1 MRWRRIASQLG
12 RSVAVWAVS
21 TVTMLALAALLP
33 DFRLQSADGDSVT
46 TIAVAAA
53 CGAGA
58 FGILSAV
65 VWPLLVR
72 LLLLVPALVLGLLVF
87 FLNGSLLLLALR
99 VNPSG
104 RGEAAPETA
113 VIVAAVMSAV
123 ASATGAALAVRDDE
137 AYRRRLHRLATRG
150 RRAHPPCPTAP
161 GLVCVQLDGVG
172 HDVLTAAVRKGLMPT
187 VARWLAPDEN
197 ADPAARGIRPAA
209 DGVRPGRDE
218 ERPAGDGS
226 GPAADGVRP
235 GTDGGRPGEGG
246 TGTPAGD
253 GSRPALDGVRPGRD
267 EERPAGDGSGP
278 AADGVRPGTDGG
290 RPGGGGTG
298 TPAGDG
304 SRPALDGVRPGRDE
318 ERPAGD
324 GSGPA
329 ADGVRPG
336 TDGGRPGGGGTGTP
350 AGDGSRPALDGVRP
364 GTDEERPAGDGPR
377 PAADG
382 TRPAREGAHTAAD
395 ATSPA
400 ADGPRPAAAAD
411 RSPRGPAPALPGH
424 GRIAALRGHEASSA
438 LPAQRRATSRFTR
451 RPRGP
456 RPVHA
461 PTHRLTPWRTD
472 WSSQTGASQLG
483 ILHGSTFDVPA
494 FRWYEK
500 DRGEVMVCNRPTSA
514 AELQRRAALRTG
526 EDGLL
531 AVDGASRGNL
541 FSGGAGEQA
550 LVLSIAT
557 RRRGRDN
564 RSRAG
569 YFAYF
574 SDPANA
580 VRTALS
586 FVAEVAREIG
596 QSTRARLRRQRPR
609 VSRGGLYPLVR
620 AFATVV
626 ERDVV
631 VAAVMGDM
639 LAGRTAVYADLV
651 AYDEVAHHSGPHGR
665 DAEKVLQRLDRCL
678 ALLERV
684 AEHAPR
690 PYRIVVLSDHG
701 QSPGE
706 TFRARYGLTLGDLV
720 RAGCGLPVPRRAEQ
734 THSGAEARAAVRAAL
749 RRPVEEKGAHRRP
762 ARRPEPVVLASGNL
776 GLVSFPDVPHR
787 MTKEEIDSRH
797 PALLTT
803 LANHPGIGFLLV
815 RSERHGGVVLGA
827 HGAEIP
833 LARLDEEPGPLARF
847 GPGAADAVRRTH
859 SFPHTADIMVN
870 SAYDPADGEVLA
882 FEEQIGSHGG
892 LGGAQSRPF
901 LLSPVDLS
909 PPSADGTEPVG
920 AERIHRILRR
930 WLNEL
935 NGPQVPL
942 TPAPEEEE
950 QAA

>member
-1 MRWRRIASQLG
+1 MGGVRWRRIASQVG

-21 TVTMLALAALLP
+21 TVTMLVLAAILP
-33 DFRLQSADGDSVT
+33 DFQLQSADGDSAT
-46 TIAVAAA
+46 RIAVAAA

-72 LLLLVPALVLGLLVF
+72 LLLLVPAFVLGLLVF

-99 VNPSG
+99 INPSG

-137 AYRRRLHRLATRG
+137 TYRRRLHRLATRS

-161 GLVCVQLDGVG
+161 GLLCVQLDGVG
-172 HDVLTAAVRKGLMPT
+172 HDVLVDAVRKGLMPT
-187 VARWLAPDEN
+187 VGRWL
-197 ADPAARGIRPAA
+197 
-209 DGVRPGRDE
+209 
-218 ERPAGDGS
+218 S
-226 GPAADGVRP
+226 
-235 GTDGGRPGEGG
+235 
-246 TGTPAGD
+246 
-253 GSRPALDGVRPGRD
+253 
-267 EERPAGDGSGP
+267 
-278 AADGVRPGTDGG
+278 
-290 RPGGGGTG
+290 GGGTQ
-298 TPAGDG
+298 PAGE
-304 SRPALDGVRPGRDE
+304 RTPPADN
-318 ERPAGD
+318 
-324 GSGPA
+324 
-329 ADGVRPG
+329 
-336 TDGGRPGGGGTGTP
+336 
-350 AGDGSRPALDGVRP
+350 
-364 GTDEERPAGDGPR
+364 
-377 PAADG
+377 
-382 TRPAREGAHTAAD
+382 TA
-395 ATSPA
+395 
-400 ADGPRPAAAAD
+400 
-411 RSPRGPAPALPGH
+411 
-424 GRIAALRGHEASSA
+424 
-438 LPAQRRATSRFTR
+438 
-451 RPRGP
+451 
-456 RPVHA
+456 RPVVGRA
-461 PTHRLTPWRTD
+461 RSTHRLTPWRTD

-514 AELQRRAALRTG
+514 AELQRRAIRHTG
-526 EDGLL
+526 DGGLL
-531 AVDGASRGNL
+531 TVDGASRGNL
-541 FSGGAGEQA
+541 FSGGADEQA
-550 LVLSIAT
+550 LVLSIAA
-557 RRRGRDN
+557 RRRSPAN

-574 SDPANA
+574 SDPAGA

-596 QSTRARLRRQRPR
+596 QSTRARLRGQRPR
-609 VSRGGLYPLVR
+609 VGRGGLYPFIR

-651 AYDEVAHHSGPHGR
+651 AYDEVAHHSGPRSR
-665 DAEKVLQRLDRCL
+665 DAEKVLQRLDRSL

-720 RAGCGLPVPRRAEQ
+720 RAGCGLPVPRRARR
-734 THSGAEARAAVRAAL
+734 TRSGAEARAAVRAAL
-749 RRPVEEKGAHRRP
+749 RRPVEEKGEHHRP
-762 ARRPEPVVLASGNL
+762 ARHSEPIVLASGNL
-776 GLVSFPDVPHR
+776 GLISFPDVPHR
-787 MTKEEIDSRH
+787 MTKEEIDARH

-815 RSERHGGVVLGA
+815 RSEQHDGVVLGA
-827 HGAEIP
+827 YGAEIP
-833 LARLDEEPGPLARF
+833 LARLDDEPGPLARF
-847 GPGAADAVRRTH
+847 GPGAAAAVRRTH

-892 LGGAQSRPF
+892 LGGAQSHPF
-901 LLSPVDLS
+901 LLSPYELS
-909 PPSADGTEPVG
+909 APAEDGEELTG
-920 AERIHRILRR
+920 AEHVHRVLRR
-930 WLNEL
+930 WLSEL
-935 NGPQVPL
+935 DGPQVPL
-942 TPAPEEEE
+942 TPDVEEER
-950 QAA
+950 AA